1 MSEWNA
7 LVGRAHLSNYFFLL
21 LARLGLT
28 GNESLASGVKDLF
41 SGNGSLASGVKDL
54 TSQLADAGK
63 DLFSGLTDTA
73 SSARDSRQDNKS
85 NDDENKASDP

>member
-1 MSEWNA
+1 MSKWNA

-28 GNESLASGVKDLF
+28 GNESLASGLKDF
-41 SGNGSLASGVKDL
+41 
-54 TSQLADAGK
+54 TSQLADTGK
-63 DLFSGLTDTA
+63 DLLSGLTDTV
-73 SSARDSRQDNKS
+73 SSARDNRQDKKS